1 MDSAVSTST
10 TEASFIFAD
19 RIRGDRNHHQQQ
31 MVKLSRRLRINTDTL
46 TAFPKH

>member
-1 MDSAVSTST
+1 MATGT

-19 RIRGDRNHHQQQ
+19 RITGDRNHHHQQL
-31 MVKLSRRLRINTDTL
+31 VKLSRRLRINTDTL